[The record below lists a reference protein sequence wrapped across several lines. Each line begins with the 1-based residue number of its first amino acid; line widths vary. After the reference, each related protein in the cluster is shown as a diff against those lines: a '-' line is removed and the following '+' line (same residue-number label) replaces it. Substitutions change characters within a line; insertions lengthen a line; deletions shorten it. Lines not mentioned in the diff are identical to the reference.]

1 LGRDAGGDP
10 RAGPE
15 HRGRGHLRLPLAPAG
30 VDGGHRHPPR
40 LRPARRRRPGLRRR
54 DDPGARLPG
63 PTLRLTV
70 RAREPSMTSPHARP
84 LPPLRDL
91 PPPQRLPR
99 ESTSLVPPGEI
110 IAESKAALRRR
121 LLRIVWA
128 PGLVLL
134 GLWYV
139 LLWLY
144 VSGAS
149 PTFWFLSLLAALGDA
164 SYLDNA
170 ILSLGFTPSGVGT
183 AFMLVPAAATLLSLL
198 TALPAPAL
206 VAGMLPRR
214 YLSEQAFQREVA
226 TRVTATLML
235 PPVLI
240 VLALPVTVLLG
251 MPQPWSGLGAGA
263 LSSWCLGLAALLLAW
278 VWVRRLV
285 PASKLLGITDPAS
298 LLTTARIDRDLD
310 RRAAAAAQVRA
321 QDRRHLPPN
330 LGTETLGAAATMHGA
345 LRALGLI
352 ARADLLWVLPAAA
365 GIGWLLFG

>member
-1 LGRDAGGDP
+1 
-10 RAGPE
+10 
-15 HRGRGHLRLPLAPAG
+15 
-30 VDGGHRHPPR
+30 
-40 LRPARRRRPGLRRR
+40 
-54 DDPGARLPG
+54 
-63 PTLRLTV
+63 
-70 RAREPSMTSPHARP
+70 
-84 LPPLRDL
+84 
-91 PPPQRLPR
+91 
-99 ESTSLVPPGEI
+99 
-110 IAESKAALRRR
+110 ALRRR

-214 YLSEQAFQREVA
+214 YLSEQAFQREVS

-263 LSSWCLGLAALLLAW
+263 LRSCSPGCGCAGWSRPRSCWASPTPPRCSPPPGSTATSPVAPRQPRRCGRRTAGTCRRTSAPRPSAPPPRCPAPYARSASAPSSPCSGC
-278 VWVRRLV
+278 
-285 PASKLLGITDPAS
+285 
-298 LLTTARIDRDLD
+298 
-310 RRAAAAAQVRA
+310 
-321 QDRRHLPPN
+321 
-330 LGTETLGAAATMHGA
+330 
-345 LRALGLI
+345 
-352 ARADLLWVLPAAA
+352 
-365 GIGWLLFG
+365 

>member
-1 LGRDAGGDP
+1 GALLRDLRERLGRGPLPHLHRPAPHRRGERRGRGVQGHHRDREDPRVQGPLPRARRRHRPDRRRRPRRPAHHPADEPPRLGRDAGGDP

-54 DDPGARLPG
+54 DDPGPRLPG

-170 ILSLGFTPSGVGT
+170 ILSLGFTPSGART
-183 AFMLVPAAATLLSLL
+183 AFMLVPAAATLLSLP
-198 TALPAPAL
+198 TPLPAPAL
-206 VAGMLPRR
+206 VAALP
-214 YLSEQAFQREVA
+214 
-226 TRVTATLML
+226 

-263 LSSWCLGLAALLLAW
+263 LSSWCLGIAALLLAW

-310 RRAAAAAQVRA
+310 RRAAAAA
-321 QDRRHLPPN
+321 
-330 LGTETLGAAATMHGA
+330 
-345 LRALGLI
+345 
-352 ARADLLWVLPAAA
+352 
-365 GIGWLLFG
+365 